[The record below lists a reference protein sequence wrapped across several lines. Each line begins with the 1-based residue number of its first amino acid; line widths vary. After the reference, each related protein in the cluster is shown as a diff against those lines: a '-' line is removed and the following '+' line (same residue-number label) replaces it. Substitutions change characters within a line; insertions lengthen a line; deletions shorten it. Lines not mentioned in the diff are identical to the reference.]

1 MKNKYITIERE
12 YGSGGT
18 KIAQLLA
25 KELGLPCYGKE
36 ILEKVSKSQGVPYD
50 MIESYEE
57 TVTSSF
63 LYSVYM
69 MSQVSQGSKDLLTK
83 DGHIY
88 MAELDVI
95 KDFAKNGPA
104 VFIGHCALEA
114 LKEFDNVVNV
124 FIQCTDEETK
134 KNRIIEDYNV
144 PEKQID
150 SVRKRY
156 DKKRSN
162 YFHSNTGKKWHDM
175 KNYDIVLDSG
185 KIGIDGCVKV
195 LKELME

>member
-25 KELGLPCYGKE
+25 KELGLQCYGKE

-69 MSQVSQGSKDLLTK
+69 MSQVSQGEKDLMTK

-95 KDFAKNGPA
+95 KDFAKKGPA
-104 VFIGHCALEA
+104 IFLGHCALEA
-114 LKEFDNVVNV
+114 LKDYDNVVNV

-134 KNRIIEDYNV
+134 KNRILEDYNV

-185 KIGIDGCVKV
+185 KLGIEGCVRA
-195 LKELME
+195 LKGLME